1 MSTLVFRLIQG
12 LLNVASSGAGH
23 KTPLPLG
30 YVVVGIIWAPAL
42 ILFIAALVGKP
53 RQTKI
58 TTVFFG
64 FVVMMVSMF
73 LAAVF
78 GLSALLGIFY

>member
-1 MSTLVFRLIQG
+1 MSSAILG
-12 LLNVASSGAGH
+12 LAQALMNVASSDGGH
-23 KTPLPLG
+23 VAPLPLG
-30 YVVVGIIWAPAL
+30 YLVIGIIWAPAL
-42 ILFIAALVGKP
+42 VLFIAALVGKP

-64 FVVMMVSMF
+64 FVFMMVIVF
-73 LAAVF
+73 IGAVF

>member
-1 MSTLVFRLIQG
+1 MSATILGLVQAVM
-12 LLNVASSGAGH
+12 NVASSDSGH
-23 KTPLPLG
+23 VAPIPLG
-30 YVVVGIIWAPAL
+30 TLVVGIIWAPAL

-53 RQTKI
+53 RQAKI

-64 FVVMMVSMF
+64 FVAMMVVVF
-73 LAAVF
+73 IAAVF

>member
-1 MSTLVFRLIQG
+1 MSATILGLVQAMM
-12 LLNVASSGAGH
+12 NVASSTGGH
-23 KTPLPLG
+23 PAPLPLG
-30 YVVVGIIWAPAL
+30 YLVVGIIWAPAVV
-42 ILFIAALVGKP
+42 LFIAALVGKP

-64 FVVMMVSMF
+64 FVAMMVIVF
-73 LAAVF
+73 IGAVY